1 MIHPS
6 ITNTLP
12 NLTKRFLQFFTKYA
26 STMANTKGPHGN
38 ISLNFHEP
46 VKTSVNTGEDKK
58 MYKDIALNKSI
69 LLDIYNVRV
78 YDI

>member
-1 MIHPS
+1 
-6 ITNTLP
+6 
-12 NLTKRFLQFFTKYA
+12 
-26 STMANTKGPHGN
+26 MANTKGPHGN
-38 ISLNFHEP
+38 ISLNFHEQ

-69 LLDIYNVRV
+69 LLDIYSVRV